1 MSDAD
6 TNTAAAGAAALAL
19 LPLADL
25 PEGRGRRVCR
35 AGYDLALFRF
45 GDVVYAI
52 DDSCPHA
59 GASLSSGRVEGR
71 RVVCRAHGLKF
82 GLVGGRADAA
92 PTLEPRRHC
101 VRTVDGVVM
110 LFPQG

>member
-1 MSDAD
+1 MSSAVP
-6 TNTAAAGAAALAL
+6 L
-19 LPLADL
+19 LPLAEL
-25 PEGRGRRVCR
+25 PEGRGRFVCQ

-45 GDVVYAI
+45 GDTVYAI

-82 GLVGGRADAA
+82 GLGLSPPDA
-92 PTLEPRRHC
+92 PPMLEAKRHC
-101 VRTVDGVVM
+101 VRAIDGIVT
-110 LFPQG
+110 LFPPDFSKTSP

>member
-1 MSDAD
+1 MNAPVP
-6 TNTAAAGAAALAL
+6 L

-25 PEGRGRRVCR
+25 PEGRGRFVCQ

-45 GDVVYAI
+45 GDTVYAI
-52 DDSCPHA
+52 DDACPHA

-82 GLVGGRADAA
+82 S
-92 PTLEPRRHC
+92 LEPRPADAPPMLEPKRHC
-101 VRTVDGVVM
+101 VRTVDGIVT
-110 LFPQG
+110 LFPQNPSETST

>member
-1 MSDAD
+1 MSSAV
-6 TNTAAAGAAALAL
+6 LL
-19 LPLADL
+19 LPLAEL
-25 PEGRGRRVCR
+25 PEGRGRFVCQ

-45 GDVVYAI
+45 GDTVYAI

-82 GLVGGRADAA
+82 GLEPSPPDA
-92 PTLEPRRHC
+92 PPMLEPKRHC
-101 VRTVDGVVM
+101 VRTVDGIVT
-110 LFPQG
+110 LFPQNSPETRP